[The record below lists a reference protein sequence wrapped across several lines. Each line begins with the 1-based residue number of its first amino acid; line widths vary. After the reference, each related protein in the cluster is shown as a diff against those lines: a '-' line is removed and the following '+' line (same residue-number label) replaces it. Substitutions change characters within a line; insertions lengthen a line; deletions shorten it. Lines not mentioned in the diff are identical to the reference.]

1 MVTIFVWD
9 VVQLPPD
16 WAWLAPWL
24 SLAGTAAFWLAAAF
38 ILRRVIFVLVRQFT
52 RRTETDVDDVIMDA
66 SGPSLLLMVLLFGL
80 YNSFEHL
87 GFHNTVVDGME
98 RALVV
103 ALIGVVTYWVWRLF
117 KEVVIYYGG
126 RFAEATESSLDDVL
140 LPIANR
146 LGPIVI
152 FLGGGLVALQY
163 LGVNLQALVV
173 AIGGASFI
181 LAFALQDI
189 LSNIFSG
196 LSLVVDTP
204 FAYRDLIVL
213 ADGTLCEV
221 RRIGLRVTELYDVNR
236 HSVIYMPNSQLANE
250 RLVNMTRPSPD
261 LIDSVAVSVDADAD
275 LDAVQDLL
283 ASILLGHPD
292 VLGDLDEKLEHLPRF
307 GALEAG
313 EVKRANGQLRL
324 ELEKRVDAKV
334 QEIFVKIDR
343 LVHRVRRLEKGGL
356 TAAETRALNTLLQ
369 PLLVDLG
376 LAAREVRRGRRT
388 RRVVEYNYD
397 AQSLIGLV
405 REWITIWACDPDL
418 GGQADTR
425 LDVAAHWEEEVD
437 EALHDYELLVGQWR
451 RRIRRLC
458 SRVADVQAKFADPRG
473 MEQRLDDLL
482 LDLSRWIR
490 NNFKEPEPKWKG
502 PDVNFN
508 GPDDKGMSFTVEFFI
523 DDIELEHFERQERV
537 QRELRREIVRR
548 FAAAGITFPLPQQIV
563 HFRSELKRPG
573 DA

>member
-1 MVTIFVWD
+1 
-9 VVQLPPD
+9 
-16 WAWLAPWL
+16 
-24 SLAGTAAFWLAAAF
+24 
-38 ILRRVIFVLVRQFT
+38 VIFVLVRQFT

-66 SGPSLLLMVLLFGL
+66 SGPPLLLMVVLFGL

-87 GFHNTVVDGME
+87 GFHNTVVDGVE

-103 ALIGVVTYWVWRLF
+103 ALIGVVTYWVRRLF

-275 LDAVQDLL
+275 LDAVQDIL

-307 GALEAG
+307 GALESG

-334 QEIFVKIDR
+334 QEIFVRIDR

-397 AQSLIGLV
+397 PLSLIGLV
-405 REWITIWACDPDL
+405 REWITLWACDPDL

-458 SRVADVQAKFADPRG
+458 SRMADVQAKFADPRG

-548 FAAAGITFPLPQQIV
+548 FREAKIDMPFAQYVIV
-563 HFRSELKRPG
+563 FRSELKLPG
-573 DA
+573 NTEQSF